1 MNIGIPEKSREAVC
15 EMLQVLLADEH
26 VLYIK
31 LRNYHWNI
39 EARNFSEL
47 HEFYEEQY
55 NDLAGVIDEVA
66 ERIRMLGF
74 LSKGTMEDFLSITRL
89 RESDYTTKATEQ
101 LEHLIHDHE
110 SIIRYL
116 RDSIK
121 EIEEKTDDIGTE
133 GLLSELLE
141 KHEGMRWMLNSFL
154 PES

>member
-1 MNIGIPEKSREAVC
+1 MNIGIAEKNREAVS
-15 EMLQVLLADEH
+15 EKLQILLADEH

-39 EARNFSEL
+39 EAHNFSEL

-55 NDLAGVIDEVA
+55 NELAGVIDKVA

-74 LSKGTMEDFLSITRL
+74 MSKGKMADFLKLTRL
-89 RESDYTTKATEQ
+89 RETEYTTKAGEQ
-101 LEHLIHDHE
+101 LENLIHDHE

-121 EIEEKTDDIGTE
+121 EIEKDTDDIGTE
-133 GLLSELLE
+133 GLLSGLLE
-141 KHEGMRWMLNSFL
+141 IHEGMRWMLNAFL
-154 PES
+154 PKP